1 MNQLKSLWNRFVNEE
16 DAALDQW
23 ITVLVLAILAI
34 IIFLALRGPIV
45 RMLNGAVTKVGEET
59 NGLFNDDFA
68 KGAKG
73 NLNGSVL

>member
-1 MNQLKSLWNRFVNEE
+1 MTNLKSLWNRFITEE

-23 ITVLVLAILAI
+23 ISVLVLAILAI

-45 RMLNGAVTKVGEET
+45 RMLNGAVEKVGSET

-68 KGAKG
+68 AQQRART
-73 NLNGSVL
+73 SF